1 MTLHHPEDA
10 GIHQSSKNWFERNP
24 KKTIGFLIVCF
35 FLICL
40 WATER
45 FLQKESTILRY
56 GSQRFVN
63 LREHHPLF
71 SGYIYPTDEDL
82 RNAEFL
88 ERKQYLLRVDAN
100 GYIMPSQIHSK
111 ADFTIVFLGGST
123 TECLY
128 MGEEER
134 FPFLV
139 GRLLENGL
147 KLKVNSYNSGKA
159 GNNSLHSIDILLNK
173 VMYLNPDIVVMMEN
187 INDLI
192 ILLFEKSY
200 WNNNP
205 YKSPIV
211 ENKPL
216 IGKNLEQSLVILR
229 DYFIPNLSM
238 AMEGLYNRSFAKTQ
252 PTEFPAIKGEKIEIN
267 TPRLLENF
275 RSNLQIFIDI
285 CRHRHIVPVLMTMGN
300 RFKDDPD
307 SFIASSMQ
315 RIEVEHGIT
324 YQDFKNLFDLFNQEI
339 RIIGAA
345 NNVLVIDLANK
356 IPQEK
361 KYLYDTVHLTSL
373 GSSLTSQVIYQYL
386 SHKIDGLIADNN
398 KERNQ

>member
-1 MTLHHPEDA
+1 MTLRDPEPA
-10 GIHQSSKNWFERNP
+10 VMNQSLRNWFERNP
-24 KKTIGFLIVCF
+24 KKTIGFLLTIF
-35 FLICL
+35 SLISL
-40 WATER
+40 LVTEK
-45 FLQKESTILRY
+45 FLQKDFNIAGY
-56 GSQRFVN
+56 GHQRFIN

-71 SGYIYPTDEDL
+71 SRYIYPTDEDL

-88 ERKQYLLRVDAN
+88 ERKQYLLRVDNN

-111 ADFTIVFLGGST
+111 ADLSIVFLGGST

-134 FPFLV
+134 FPYLV
-139 GRLLENGL
+139 GRLIENDL

-211 ENKPL
+211 EIKPS

-238 AMEGLYNRSFAKTQ
+238 AFAGLYNRSFVKMQ

-267 TPRLLENF
+267 TPRLLQIF

-285 CRHRHIVPVLMTMGN
+285 CRHRHIVPVLMTMAN

-307 SFIASSMQ
+307 PFIASSLQ
-315 RIEVEHGIT
+315 RIELEHGIS

-339 RIIGAA
+339 RIIGEA

-373 GSSLTSQVIYQYL
+373 GSSLTSQVIFQNL
-386 SHKIDGLIADNN
+386 RDKIHDLVADRIAT
-398 KERNQ
+398 KTQ